1 MAKEP
6 PKIGI
11 SGYYVPD
18 FANKIDPSRLIIE
31 QIINTSSGRTS
42 NVGGGLKLLE
52 SNKGYGVSD
61 SVLSLGKIEQIGRS
75 IRVPEELYIKV
86 GDELVDPYPK
96 GVMLNLAEGYD
107 TEGKYSARKDKLSS
121 TTFMQLLEQMGLV
134 KNNPTDAP
142 RKNKRHKQNKGIVSG
157 IPDVHD
163 HFSFTPKFYDA
174 VERIKTADSAGEI
187 KTNRGLT
194 TGKPLS
200 IMQVLDDV
208 GALPKPTPLIEGEVV
223 KDEKPTKRKMGTPS
237 KKAQETQRVALE
249 RQKAE
254 ETAKALTEVKGSEF
268 EKTVTPELQEK
279 GFLPAPETPEPEK
292 LTNQQALDRILNDPR
307 EAQLVEQGKLRSE
320 TRARERFA
328 NMPLRKAEGIA
339 GELVKGDAG
348 ALEKMGQFLS
358 KNKGK
363 IIRGVLP
370 AAIGGG
376 IGLAAKG
383 AEALDYAMSSKPTGR
398 NPENMSTEQIKALKA
413 SIEGGGLTDEQ
424 RLATAEYPPEVRD
437 AEYLTEQL
445 ADRARPMEQG
455 AAMQEDMQ
463 RSTRFQDEMKRLMQR
478 QQQKQ
483 GTAQ

>member
-86 GDELVDPYPK
+86 GDKLVDPYPK

-370 AAIGGG
+370 AVIGGG

-463 RSTRFQDEMKRLMQR
+463 RSTRFQDEMKRLMQQ